1 MGVVASG
8 DTVCQFDTFD
18 WTVCCHGSSTGLRW
32 DVCPAPGSN
41 TAPTRWSVSG
51 STTCS
56 YHAPETLMNVY
67 SRTVQRLR
75 PRYTNSIIYASI
87 NISCSTR
94 QPAFIQHTYVRTYA
108 FIQPSIYSVAQLLSS
123 RFCLLNFIFRLLS
136 SAHNN
141 FILAYNWTVITYG
154 NTCACVPFSDLLEPQ
169 INQDLRCQFI

>member
-1 MGVVASG
+1 
-8 DTVCQFDTFD
+8 VCQFDTFD

-94 QPAFIQHTYVRTYA
+94 QPAFIQHTYVRTHS
-108 FIQPSIYSVAQLLSS
+108 FSLPFTLLLSYCRHAS
-123 RFCLLNFIFRLLS
+123 ACWISFSDCCLLPIIISFWPTIEQL
-136 SAHNN
+136 
-141 FILAYNWTVITYG
+141 
-154 NTCACVPFSDLLEPQ
+154 
-169 INQDLRCQFI
+169 